1 MHKHTVFL
9 FVILLLIAANVYG
22 QAIDSLQ
29 ITHIARTISQETDMF
44 LTESIGK
51 SKELCTFVQTI
62 HHTTTSMNLRLILL
76 YCLLLQFLIPTYGY
90 GKGYFTATRLSPTT
104 YGFTPYYYNKDH
116 LGNIREV
123 VDAGG
128 NLQQRTNYYPFGE
141 THGDCPSVRVKP
153 NTKSGQKAAQK
164 RADLMR
170 KNGYEPKIKF
180 YDPNDPK
187 YLPGSPTYIGP
198 KKN

>member
-44 LTESIGK
+44 LTESVGE
-51 SKELCTFVQTI
+51 SKELCTFVRTI

-76 YCLLLQFLIPTYGY
+76 YCLLMQFLIPTYGY

-141 THGDCPSVRVKP
+141 THGDCPSVRDRNVQ
-153 NTKSGQKAAQK
+153 QKQIDQLCRRYHLSQDQRQELH
-164 RADLMR
+164 RAIHGE
-170 KNGYEPKIKF
+170 GYGYNEVEEVIKELF
-180 YDPNDPK
+180 GK
-187 YLPGSPTYIGP
+187 
-198 KKN
+198 